1 MIIGPSDIIQ
11 VRPRFNSVD
20 PVVALAPSLWWDAS
34 NPEAL
39 REDRAGTLR
48 AVDGG
53 NVGRWVANDP
63 RCLSQWFEAD
73 NDTLRGIYRAS
84 SAINGRP
91 GIQMNSDAML
101 ATLASTSMRD
111 LTIFLVYHVPQP
123 LTTNDGRIFW
133 MADGASTRY
142 VDFEAFQAGD
152 GPRHQ
157 LNWTNGAGNDIGWE
171 ANIPAGP
178 YLTVIQHTSATQSLT
193 FNGVERDSGTMA
205 YQAAGNVARVRIGS
219 TDGGGGVVT
228 LEDVTYGEIIAIEG
242 IVPDASVNAVAAHL
256 RSKWGF
262 TF

>member
-11 VRPRFNSVD
+11 VRPRFNAVD

-34 NPEAL
+34 NPESL

-73 NDTLRGIYRAS
+73 NDALRGIYRAS
-84 SAINGRP
+84 SPINGRP

-111 LTIFLVYHVPQP
+111 LTIILVYAMPFP
-123 LTTNDGRIFW
+123 YTTNDGRVFQ
-133 MADGASTRY
+133 MLDGASARY
-142 VDFEAFQAGD
+142 VDLEAYNAAGNQI
-152 GPRHQ
+152 Q
-157 LNWTNGAGNDIGWE
+157 LNWTSAGTAIGWQNP
-171 ANIPAGP
+171 APAGP
-178 YLTVIQHTSATQSLT
+178 YLAVIRHTSAVQSLQI
-193 FNGVERDSGTMA
+193 NGVERNNGSMA
-205 YQAAGNVARVRIGS
+205 YQAAGNVARVRIGQS
-219 TDGGGGVVT
+219 DAGSPV
-228 LEDVTYGEIIAIEG
+228 EDITYSEIIVIQG
-242 IVPDASVNAVAAHL
+242 IVADAALNTVIAD
-256 RSKWGF
+256 RRRKWGF

>member
-1 MIIGPSDIIQ
+1 M
-11 VRPRFNSVD
+11 
-20 PVVALAPSLWWDAS
+20 VALAPSLWWDAS
-34 NPEAL
+34 NPESL

-63 RCLSQWFEAD
+63 RCLSQWLEAD
-73 NDTLRGIYRAS
+73 NDTLRGTYRVN
-84 SAINGRP
+84 SAINNRP
-91 GIQMNSDAML
+91 GVQLVSD
-101 ATLASTSMRD
+101 TLVGTLTSKSMRD

-123 LTTNDGRIFW
+123 LTSNDGRIFW

-157 LNWTNGAGNDIGWE
+157 LGWTGAGTAIGWE

-205 YQAAGNVARVRIGS
+205 YQAAGNVARVRIGT
-219 TDGGGGVVT
+219 TDAGVGSSGPT
-228 LEDVTYGEIIAIEG
+228 LEDVTYGEIIVIEG
-242 IVPDASVNAVAAHL
+242 IVPGASVNAVAAHL

-262 TF
+262 SF